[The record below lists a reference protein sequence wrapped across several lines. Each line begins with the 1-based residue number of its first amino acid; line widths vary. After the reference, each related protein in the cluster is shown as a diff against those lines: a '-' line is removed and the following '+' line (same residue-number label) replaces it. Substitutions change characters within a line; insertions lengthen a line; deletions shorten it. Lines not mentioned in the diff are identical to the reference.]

1 VAEGGQFKIRLL
13 HYQCI
18 RKSPRLYRYLQAYF
32 QLPSTRTLKHLL
44 SKIPFECGLNKPV
57 IENLKLH
64 VESMDELDLCCT
76 LIFDEVSLYKGVAV
90 VRDSRADVEL
100 ATSLEDR
107 RSQQYT
113 STWRDIVEC
122 VLVFIFLFITAVFW

>member
-1 VAEGGQFKIRLL
+1 MINKVATTHCSFLRRQIKREDISTNAKSVTKTELYTILWDVCIVSNRLT
-13 HYQCI
+13 CI
-18 RKSPRLYRYLQAYF
+18 
-32 QLPSTRTLKHLL
+32 
-44 SKIPFECGLNKPV
+44 
-57 IENLKLH
+57 
-64 VESMDELDLCCT
+64 
-76 LIFDEVSLYKGVAV
+76 VAV

-113 STWRDIVEC
+113 WRDIVEC

>member
-1 VAEGGQFKIRLL
+1 MHFVYGECSGNANAAVR
-13 HYQCI
+13 
-18 RKSPRLYRYLQAYF
+18 RYEERFPQRRV
-32 QLPSTRTLKHLL
+32 PDSKTIL
-44 SKIPFECGLNKPV
+44 SVP
-57 IENLKLH
+57 
-64 VESMDELDLCCT
+64 
-76 LIFDEVSLYKGVAV
+76 VAV

-113 STWRDIVEC
+113 WRDIVEC

>member
-1 VAEGGQFKIRLL
+1 MS
-13 HYQCI
+13 Y
-18 RKSPRLYRYLQAYF
+18 YF
-32 QLPSTRTLKHLL
+32 FFSDQETSEL
-44 SKIPFECGLNKPV
+44 SEDFNPPIILENDGFYEIGL
-57 IENLKLH
+57 
-64 VESMDELDLCCT
+64 T
-76 LIFDEVSLYKGVAV
+76 VAV

-113 STWRDIVEC
+113 WRDIVEC

>member
-1 VAEGGQFKIRLL
+1 
-13 HYQCI
+13 
-18 RKSPRLYRYLQAYF
+18 
-32 QLPSTRTLKHLL
+32 
-44 SKIPFECGLNKPV
+44 
-57 IENLKLH
+57 
-64 VESMDELDLCCT
+64 MDELDLCCT

-113 STWRDIVEC
+113 WRDIVEC